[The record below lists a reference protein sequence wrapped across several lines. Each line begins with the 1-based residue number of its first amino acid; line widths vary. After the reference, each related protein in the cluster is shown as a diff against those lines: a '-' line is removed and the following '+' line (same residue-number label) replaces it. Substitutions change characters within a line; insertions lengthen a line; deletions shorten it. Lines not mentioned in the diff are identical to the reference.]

1 VDLEVPRSKRGGGT
15 TRLGNFNHLRAQRL
29 ISPTLSPTKGVQ
41 QRESH
46 QPVAARA
53 ETPVGDRGLIR
64 WQRRARLGR
73 PRWGPRN
80 RSLMN
85 DRFYAP
91 LARPRSVSTSVA
103 ACKASTAIATMRTG
117 NLPLFPGIFP
127 DRMAPIVR
135 TGTDGERE
143 LVVARWGMPGARIGE
158 DGSAGGIAASSR
170 QRHFASRLTPSR
182 ARCPFGS
189 P

>member
-1 VDLEVPRSKRGGGT
+1 
-15 TRLGNFNHLRAQRL
+15 
-29 ISPTLSPTKGVQ
+29 
-41 QRESH
+41 
-46 QPVAARA
+46 
-53 ETPVGDRGLIR
+53 
-64 WQRRARLGR
+64 
-73 PRWGPRN
+73 
-80 RSLMN
+80 
-85 DRFYAP
+85 
-91 LARPRSVSTSVA
+91 
-103 ACKASTAIATMRTG
+103 MRTG
-117 NLPLFPGIFP
+117 NLLLFPGIFP

-170 QRHFASRLTPSR
+170 QRHFASTLTPSR